1 MTDIGNVD
9 ILRSRI
15 AVPGPNGHTVTA
27 PDWSDVLNR
36 LDELERRTLPPQQAI
51 LSGRYYGALSTLS
64 GWAPLTSE
72 VLFANRLYGSV
83 FYCPQD
89 AAFNQVGVE
98 VTVAAVGATILFGVY
113 TVEPDGT
120 PDTLVSTF
128 APVDVTA
135 IGYRSQPIT
144 LTLPRGL
151 YWICGAST
159 AGIRANQTV
168 AGPGMTA
175 TLGHSGTTGTGPRA
189 GLWRSADLAPGFT
202 TLPASFGAV
211 TTSALT
217 PAFWLR
223 AS

>member
-1 MTDIGNVD
+1 MTDIEIIQD
-9 ILRSRI
+9 RI
-15 AVPGPNGHTVTA
+15 AVPGPNGSNIAAGDYT
-27 PDWSDVLNR
+27 DILNR
-36 LDELERRTLPPQQAI
+36 LAELERRTLPPQQAI

-72 VLFANRLYGSV
+72 AMFANRIYGSA

-89 AAFNQVGVE
+89 AAFNQVGLE
-98 VTVAAVGATILFGVY
+98 VTLAAANAAMRFGVY

-120 PDTLVSTF
+120 PDTLVATF
-128 APVDVTA
+128 DPVDVTA
-135 IGYRSQPIT
+135 IGYRSRPIT

-159 AGIRANQTV
+159 QSISANQTV

-175 TLGHSGTTGTGPRA
+175 TLGHSGTSGTTPRA
-189 GLWRSADLAPGFT
+189 GLWRSTDLAPGFT
-202 TLPASFGAV
+202 TLPATFGAV